1 MDRWTTPLFSILI
14 SVLNSSYLDF
24 VLELQP
30 PSTDPDLSYVS
41 LTLRLVL
48 GFFPSLKLLGMN
60 LGLPLKILKGFLR
73 NMWEHF
79 IRLGHIHTSC
89 HVVDNVVQPYAGEIL
104 SDSPS
109 MWLFGLLDLS
119 HHLPYSL
126 YDVVLEFL
134 LEVEG
139 VWPPW
144 VMKDPS
150 TEVGS
155 QVGHNCKVN
164 LHDLKEPVTDRFATI
179 RANS

>member
-1 MDRWTTPLFSILI
+1 MGTNVGIWKLVTSMDRWTTPLFSILI

-89 HVVDNVVQPYAGEIL
+89 HVIDNVVQPYAGEIFQTPQACCCLVFLTSPTTFHIVCMML
-104 SDSPS
+104 S
-109 MWLFGLLDLS
+109 WNF
-119 HHLPYSL
+119 SL
-126 YDVVLEFL
+126 RLRES
-134 LEVEG
+134 G
-139 VWPPW
+139 PH
-144 VMKDPS
+144 
-150 TEVGS
+150 G
-155 QVGHNCKVN
+155 
-164 LHDLKEPVTDRFATI
+164 
-179 RANS
+179 